1 MITAVASVI
10 DAREPEEIERIMD
23 GIVDPVGTFYRFGLA
38 NSLMQTGKASWNG
51 K

>member
-1 MITAVASVI
+1 MITAIASVI
-10 DAREPEEIERIMD
+10 DAEDPAEIEKIMD
-23 GIVDPVGTFYRFGLA
+23 GIVDPAGTFYRFGLA